1 MYYIVWQFIIE
12 CTVCK
17 KKKCKLSHSVLLMFT
32 QHPNFLGSRVI
43 QRLKYMRD
51 PVNKDVESNNSSWGF
66 TCKELLSY
74 KSSGSEG
81 KSGVDT
87 LSSVYVVPSA
97 DDKVGHPQQSF
108 FPLCTLDSSCLSQIM
123 DCKSFII

>member
-51 PVNKDVESNNSSWGF
+51 PVNKDVESNNSS
-66 TCKELLSY
+66 SR
-74 KSSGSEG
+74 
-81 KSGVDT
+81 GV
-87 LSSVYVVPSA
+87 LHVR
-97 DDKVGHPQQSF
+97 
-108 FPLCTLDSSCLSQIM
+108 SCSRANHQAVRGNQEWIH
-123 DCKSFII
+123 